1 MGRAHSHVF
10 IVQEIDKSAKNE
22 IDHLGYASPRQKRPS
37 GAATFPP
44 MSSTFCLLFLQLI
57 SKKCPFFYNFWRW
70 IQLNSQFQFFDD
82 FGD

>member
-10 IVQEIDKSAKNE
+10 IVQEIDKSAKTE

-37 GAATFPP
+37 GAATLPP

-57 SKKCPFFYNFWRW
+57 S
-70 IQLNSQFQFFDD
+70 
-82 FGD
+82 

>member
-22 IDHLGYASPRQKRPS
+22 IDHLGYAPRQKRLS
-37 GAATFPP
+37 GAATLQP

-57 SKKCPFFYNFWRW
+57 S
-70 IQLNSQFQFFDD
+70 
-82 FGD
+82 

>member
-37 GAATFPP
+37 GAATLPP

-57 SKKCPFFYNFWRW
+57 SQKCPFFYNFWR
-70 IQLNSQFQFFDD
+70 
-82 FGD
+82 